1 VRGTSSTG
9 GSTSAALRLRG
20 TLCCS
25 RPIQRSVGRLSTSN
39 PEQLVVL
46 AAASCQLLSFLSVAA
61 RARLDVVA
69 YEDDAE
75 GVMPEGDHP
84 VRLTRIVLR
93 PRIVL
98 AAGPT
103 EQRVRHLV
111 DVAHRECYIANSLH
125 TDIDVQAQIEF
136 CE

>member
-1 VRGTSSTG
+1 
-9 GSTSAALRLRG
+9 
-20 TLCCS
+20 
-25 RPIQRSVGRLSTSN
+25 VGRLRTST
-39 PEQLVVL
+39 PQLEVL
-46 AAASCQLLSFLSVAA
+46 AAASCQLLSFLAVAA

-103 EQRVRHLV
+103 
-111 DVAHRECYIANSLH
+111 
-125 TDIDVQAQIEF
+125 
-136 CE
+136 